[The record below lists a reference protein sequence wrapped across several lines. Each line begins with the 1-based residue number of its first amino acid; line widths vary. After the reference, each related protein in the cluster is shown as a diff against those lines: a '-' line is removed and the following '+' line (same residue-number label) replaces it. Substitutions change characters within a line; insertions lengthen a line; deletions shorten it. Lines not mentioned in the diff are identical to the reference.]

1 MALSRESPAR
11 NLAPRGSAYK
21 SSFDPEKALTLTQ
34 RALNLA
40 DPSDHYGDSI
50 VACLHLVRAEALLC
64 KAGRPMMASLKD
76 EYEAA
81 RLSAAQ
87 MFRRLGM
94 PRKLLR
100 LDKLERAAG
109 IIRPL

>member
-1 MALSRESPAR
+1 
-11 NLAPRGSAYK
+11 
-21 SSFDPEKALTLTQ
+21 
-34 RALNLA
+34 
-40 DPSDHYGDSI
+40 
-50 VACLHLVRAEALLC
+50 
-64 KAGRPMMASLKD
+64 MMASLKD